1 MVMKTVAVHKH
12 LLY

>member
-1 MVMKTVAVHKH
+1 MLMKTVAVHKH